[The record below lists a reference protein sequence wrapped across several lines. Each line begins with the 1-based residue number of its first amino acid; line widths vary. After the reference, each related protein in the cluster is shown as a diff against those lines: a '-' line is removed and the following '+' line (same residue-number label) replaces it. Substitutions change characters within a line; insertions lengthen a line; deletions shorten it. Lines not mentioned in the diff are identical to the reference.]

1 MRTVDCT
8 CDLVRHHF
16 AIASAV
22 VTHTVVS
29 DAIKRASDASAGR
42 CSGRDISCD
51 GNCFCAGGGLNFG
64 RCLFQNLPAPG
75 NDDQLY
81 SFVSERDRTTPA

>member
-29 DAIKRASDASAGR
+29 DAIKRARDASAGK
-42 CSGRDISCD
+42 CSGRDISC
-51 GNCFCAGGGLNFG
+51 
-64 RCLFQNLPAPG
+64 
-75 NDDQLY
+75 
-81 SFVSERDRTTPA
+81 EW